1 MTRAELDALIQSIY
15 FNFLQATLPFLL
27 AIGYASTIVLDLQ
40 HAEGGSLFVVAAAA
54 LAVFVLVLPFV
65 FIRAQVDS
73 ALTTKAGAATA
84 SRLNGLLV
92 LPRRIE
98 LGAMSLLLVGVTL
111 SAAYATL
118 RYQRSGWA
126 FVEVVLIGLV
136 MNTLMGSRFLL
147 RVEEL
152 LRPVAIAEF
161 HRNTD
166 RRVAVGSW
174 VYWPRFV
181 WYLHYL
187 VAAIILCALVVLGA
201 VVVSRGQQVLA
212 TTTSELTAGGHADVA
227 ALVSDRAALLVGELA
242 MPLLILGV
250 FTGVLAFLT
259 VGQLARRYSLAS
271 VRLQEALEALA
282 AGKPRLPEWIGTD
295 EFGDLA
301 GSLANVLE
309 RLKSMTSTLQ
319 SSARQLAGSA
329 VELGESTTKQNE
341 MLTRQA
347 AAMQET
353 EVTAQEI
360 RQTSVLAAQKT
371 ESVLKTA
378 ERAEE
383 ISRTGG
389 AAIEQSM
396 TGLTEVRGEV
406 TEMASRIKAL
416 GERAR
421 QIASI
426 TTTVKD
432 LADQSNMLALNA
444 AIEAVRSGEHGKGFA
459 VVAREIR
466 SLADQS
472 IQATN
477 RVREI
482 LDDIGDAIRST
493 VVITERG
500 VGKVEGSLVQVQSSG
515 ESLREL
521 SSIVRDNTQ
530 AVRQIAAAVGQQ
542 NAGIGQIFE
551 AVSDLS
557 RMMDDTMGRL
567 KSTEGAVAQVRQVA
581 DEVNGVVR
589 RYGGGEAPRPTDA
602 PTTAGAD
609 SPGLAA

>member
-1 MTRAELDALIQSIY
+1 MTKAELDAVVQSIY
-15 FNFLQATLPFLL
+15 FQFLQATVPFLI
-27 AIGYASTIVLDLQ
+27 AIVYAASVILDLQ
-40 HAEGGSLFVVAAAA
+40 GVDAGSLVAGSLVSLVLFVLIVPFVV
-54 LAVFVLVLPFV
+54 
-65 FIRAQVDS
+65 IRAQVVG
-73 ALTTKAGAATA
+73 ALSPRTVGADA
-84 SRLNGLLV
+84 RLTDLLI
-92 LPRRIE
+92 LPRRLE
-98 LGAMSLLLVGVTL
+98 LALMTSVLAGVVL
-111 SAAYATL
+111 PAAYATA
-118 RYQRSGWA
+118 RFQRSGWA
-126 FVEVVLIGLV
+126 LAEVFLIV
-136 MNTLMGSRFLL
+136 VVFNTLIGSRFLL

-152 LRPVAIAEF
+152 LRPAAIAEF

-166 RRVAVGSW
+166 RRAASGSW
-174 VYWPRFV
+174 LYWPRFV

-187 VAAIILCALVVLGA
+187 VGSIILCALVVLGA
-201 VVVSRGQQVLA
+201 VVFSRGQQVLTA
-212 TTTSELTAGGHADVA
+212 TMSDLRATGHGDVA
-227 ALVSDRAALLVGELA
+227 VLVSDRATQLVSELA
-242 MPLLILGV
+242 MPLLILGA
-250 FTGVLAFLT
+250 FTAVLAFLT

-282 AGKPRLPEWIGTD
+282 AGQPRMPDWIGTD
-295 EFGDLA
+295 EFGDLS
-301 GSLANVLE
+301 GSLANVLG

-389 AAIEQSM
+389 SAIEQSM

-557 RMMDDTMGRL
+557 RMMDDTMARL
-567 KSTEGAVAQVRQVA
+567 KSTEGAVAQVRHVA

-589 RYGGGEAPRPTDA
+589 RYGGE
-602 PTTAGAD
+602 GARLSD
-609 SPGLAA
+609 VPVPVGAAVPGLAA